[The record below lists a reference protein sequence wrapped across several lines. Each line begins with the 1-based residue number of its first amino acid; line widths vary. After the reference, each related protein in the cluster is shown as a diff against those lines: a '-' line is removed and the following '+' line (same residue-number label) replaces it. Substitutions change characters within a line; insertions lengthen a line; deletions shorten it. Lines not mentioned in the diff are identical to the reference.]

1 MSPLEIAG
9 FVLSVAAVWLTARQH
24 ILCWPIGIA
33 SVVVYAVVFLEVKL
47 YSDAGLQVVFAVL
60 QVYGW
65 VLWVKTGPRPD
76 VQRPVG
82 RITAATGAV
91 LAAIGAAGT
100 LALGY
105 TMATRTDAALP
116 YWDAGTTAFSLVGQW
131 LTAKK
136 AIECWPLWIVV
147 DVVYVGMYVVKDLYL
162 TAVLYVIFIALAGYG
177 WREWASDLARARSAA
192 AGA

>member
-9 FVLSVAAVWLTARQH
+9 FLLSVAAVWLTARQH

-47 YSDAGLQVVFAVL
+47 YSDAGLQVIFAVL

-65 VLWVKTGPRPD
+65 IVWVRTGPRPD

-82 RITAATGAV
+82 RVSAAAAAA
-91 LAAIGAAGT
+91 LAALGVAGT
-100 LALGY
+100 AGLGY
-105 TMATRTDAALP
+105 VMATRTDAALP

-131 LTAKK
+131 LTARK
-136 AIECWPLWIVV
+136 AIECWPVWIVV
-147 DVVYVGMYVVKDLYL
+147 DVVYVGMYIAKDLHL
-162 TAVLYVIFIALAGYG
+162 TAVLYAIFIALACYG
-177 WREWASDLARARSAA
+177 WREWANDLARARAAVASA
-192 AGA
+192 